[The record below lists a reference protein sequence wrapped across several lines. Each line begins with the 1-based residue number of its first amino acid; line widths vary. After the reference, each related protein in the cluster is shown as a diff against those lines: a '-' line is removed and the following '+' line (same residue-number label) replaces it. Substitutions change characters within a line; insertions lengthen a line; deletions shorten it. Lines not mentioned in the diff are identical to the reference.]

1 MKTVNKSVLIWY
13 SPEEMYALV
22 TDVDHYA
29 DFLPWCDHA
38 RILEQDAKRL
48 IPPEGSSYLH
58 LNYNSRK
65 NVGEV
70 MHSVYIY
77 GNIEPNGIKELSFI
91 VNVVPDPDYT
101 RDYEQLYRATQQGGV
116 GDIVDG
122 ETRDKGY
129 FIKGYYPEEF
139 INTPRTEVRDEMT
152 PFK

>member
-1 MKTVNKSVLIWY
+1 MVILFPRHGNFITRAWNYFLR
-13 SPEEMYALV
+13 
-22 TDVDHYA
+22 HYV
-29 DFLPWCDHA
+29 FFSA
-38 RILEQDAKRL
+38 R
-48 IPPEGSSYLH
+48 
-58 LNYNSRK
+58 N
-65 NVGEV
+65 
-70 MHSVYIY
+70 SVYIY

-139 INTPRTEVRDEMT
+139 INTPAQRCAM
-152 PFK
+152 K